1 MFYKK
6 AALKIL
12 QSSQENS
19 YVGDAF
25 TEVFLLKFI
34 TKETLTQMFSSQFYN
49 IFENSFLIE
58 HLKWLLLKLR
68 TIFRKRTTKT
78 YENFFTYWNLKFKII
93 KKQTLAIKSLDH
105 EHNDVT
111 QAKCLKTMIIDFP
124 RKIEKI

>member
-19 YVGDAF
+19 CVGDVF

-34 TKETLTQMFSSQFYN
+34 TKETLTQMFSSQFYK

-111 QAKCLKTMIIDFP
+111 QAKCLETMIIDFP
-124 RKIEKI
+124 GKIEKI